1 MKITWKEPGVECS
14 LVVYWRSEDGNSVN
28 SRFATLSDLKRAN
41 EAAGLPSGYVD
52 RDEAFDREQ
61 KLKVRIAVLE
71 AEHAAYLDALAVDG
85 CRPATVLAGIESL
98 KSALDAES
106 KELADADA
114 LISRVSA
121 RAEKAEDNLAAAQR
135 RIADLEAEHDLANG
149 VNRRAAQS
157 VIECIGSVGPEDA
170 DSAAERIVSKYRSAL
185 ASKYRSALA
194 SNRDLSAS
202 LGAMTAERDRLRD
215 DYSDAQDRIRK
226 RLDVRIA
233 ELEAQIRA
241 AKDTSIADRAMDKF
255 YAEGIDPH
263 GVLHGIDL
271 AIERAKKAEA
281 ERDLAKHDFELA
293 NEAYDELQA
302 RFDELASSPERIALL
317 EALEPHDPNAACA
330 AASMKREHE
339 AALAVLG
346 ASDGEDLIS
355 AARRAVSMA
364 DLYRTHYRRTVIS
377 NAMTDRAMTE
387 GLAECERLRAR
398 IAELETAAA
407 KRESLRDL
415 MEKAAEARLS
425 CGLYIPREGLIEV
438 GVGRGGQTHADT
450 PKSAVL
456 ELERLLRE
464 RVGAGNT
471 L

>member
-1 MKITWKEPGVECS
+1 MKITWTEPGVECS
-14 LVVYWRSEDGNSVN
+14 LAVYWRSEDGNSVN
-28 SRFATLSDLKRAN
+28 SRFATLVDLKRAS
-41 EAAGLPSGYVD
+41 EVAGMLHDYVD
-52 RDEAFDREQ
+52 RDEAFEKEQ
-61 KLKVRIAVLE
+61 KLKVRLAVLE
-71 AEHAAYLDALAVDG
+71 AEQAAYLDALAIEG
-85 CRPATVLAGIESL
+85 IRPTTVMIGIESL
-98 KSALDAES
+98 KSALDAEI

-121 RAEKAEDNLAAAQR
+121 RAEKAEGNLAAAQR
-135 RIADLEAEHDLANG
+135 RIVEVEAQLQ
-149 VNRRAAQS
+149 AAQ
-157 VIECIGSVGPEDA
+157 
-170 DSAAERIVSKYRSAL
+170 
-185 ASKYRSALA
+185 
-194 SNRDLSAS
+194 
-202 LGAMTAERDRLRD
+202 
-215 DYSDAQDRIRK
+215 
-226 RLDVRIA
+226 
-233 ELEAQIRA
+233 
-241 AKDTSIADRAMDKF
+241 DTSIADRAMDKF

-293 NEAYDELQA
+293 SEAYDELQA

>member
-135 RIADLEAEHDLANG
+135 RIVEVEAQLQ
-149 VNRRAAQS
+149 AAQ
-157 VIECIGSVGPEDA
+157 
-170 DSAAERIVSKYRSAL
+170 
-185 ASKYRSALA
+185 
-194 SNRDLSAS
+194 
-202 LGAMTAERDRLRD
+202 
-215 DYSDAQDRIRK
+215 
-226 RLDVRIA
+226 
-233 ELEAQIRA
+233 
-241 AKDTSIADRAMDKF
+241 DTSIADRAMDKF

-317 EALEPHDPNAACA
+317 EALEPHDPNAARA
-330 AASMKREHE
+330 AAAMKREHD
-339 AALAVLG
+339 ATMAVLG
-346 ASDGEDLIS
+346 AREGEDLLA
-355 AARRAVSMA
+355 AARRAVVLA
-364 DLYRTHYRRTVIS
+364 DVYRAHYRRTVITNS
-377 NAMTDRAMTE
+377 MTDRAMTE

-398 IAELETAAA
+398 IAELVASVSA
-407 KRESLRDL
+407 RESLRDL
-415 MEKAAEARLS
+415 MDRM
-425 CGLYIPREGLIEV
+425 
-438 GVGRGGQTHADT
+438 
-450 PKSAVL
+450 
-456 ELERLLRE
+456 
-464 RVGAGNT
+464 
-471 L
+471 

>member
-1 MKITWKEPGVECS
+1 MKITWTGPGVECS

-135 RIADLEAEHDLANG
+135 RIVEVEAQLQ
-149 VNRRAAQS
+149 AAQ
-157 VIECIGSVGPEDA
+157 
-170 DSAAERIVSKYRSAL
+170 
-185 ASKYRSALA
+185 
-194 SNRDLSAS
+194 
-202 LGAMTAERDRLRD
+202 
-215 DYSDAQDRIRK
+215 
-226 RLDVRIA
+226 
-233 ELEAQIRA
+233 
-241 AKDTSIADRAMDKF
+241 DTSIADRAMDKF

>member
-135 RIADLEAEHDLANG
+135 RIVEVEAQLQ
-149 VNRRAAQS
+149 AAQ
-157 VIECIGSVGPEDA
+157 
-170 DSAAERIVSKYRSAL
+170 
-185 ASKYRSALA
+185 
-194 SNRDLSAS
+194 
-202 LGAMTAERDRLRD
+202 
-215 DYSDAQDRIRK
+215 
-226 RLDVRIA
+226 
-233 ELEAQIRA
+233 
-241 AKDTSIADRAMDKF
+241 DTSIADRAMDKF

-398 IAELETAAA
+398 IAEIAELETAAA

>member
-135 RIADLEAEHDLANG
+135 RIVEVEAQLQ
-149 VNRRAAQS
+149 AAQ
-157 VIECIGSVGPEDA
+157 
-170 DSAAERIVSKYRSAL
+170 
-185 ASKYRSALA
+185 
-194 SNRDLSAS
+194 
-202 LGAMTAERDRLRD
+202 
-215 DYSDAQDRIRK
+215 
-226 RLDVRIA
+226 
-233 ELEAQIRA
+233 
-241 AKDTSIADRAMDKF
+241 DTSIADRAMDKF

-425 CGLYIPREGLIEV
+425 CGLYIPREGLIGV

>member
-1 MKITWKEPGVECS
+1 MEITWTEPDVKCE
-14 LVVYWRSEDGNSVN
+14 LVVRWWSAMENSMGSRS
-28 SRFATLSDLKRAN
+28 ATLVDLKRAN

-52 RDEAFDREQ
+52 RDEAFESEQ

-71 AEHAAYLDALAVDG
+71 AEHAAYLDA
-85 CRPATVLAGIESL
+85 R
-98 KSALDAES
+98 
-106 KELADADA
+106 
-114 LISRVSA
+114 A
-121 RAEKAEDNLAAAQR
+121 RAEKAEDSLAAAQR

-185 ASKYRSALA
+185 VSKYRSALA

-202 LGAMTAERDRLRD
+202 LGVMTAERDRLRD

-226 RLDVRIA
+226 RLNVRIT
-233 ELEAQIRA
+233 ELEAQLQA
-241 AKDTSIADRAMDKF
+241 AQDTSIAERAMDKF
-255 YAEGIDPH
+255 YAEGIDPR

-293 NEAYDELQA
+293 NEAYDELHA

-317 EALEPHDPNAACA
+317 EALEPHDPNAARA
-330 AASMKREHE
+330 AAVMKREHE

-346 ASDGEDLIS
+346 ARDGEDLLA
-355 AARRAVSMA
+355 AARRVVGLSS
-364 DLYRTHYRRTVIS
+364 LYLAQYRRTVIANS
-377 NAMTDRAMTE
+377 MTDRAMTV
-387 GLAECERLRAR
+387 GLAECEKLRAR
-398 IAELETAAA
+398 IAELEASAAA
-407 KRESLRDL
+407 RESLRDL

-425 CGLYIPREGLIEV
+425 CGLYIPRDGLIEV
-438 GVGRGGQTHADT
+438 GVGRGGQTYADT
-450 PKSAVL
+450 PQNAVW

-464 RVGAGNT
+464 RVGGGS
-471 L
+471 